1 MKVLLYSSRLTP
13 ASSQM
18 YLLSNKDSFDKKWI
32 TGKCGTGRLCPHW
45 VSSFWTSMVHTSNKV
60 MVVQVVQR
68 AQTDAPSDTIRR
80 DVRSNMQDVFFRLTK
95 PTGWSGTQC
104 SGISVGWFECN
115 NECNRLVGYSV
126 GFGRNTQK
134 SSATQRGEMK
144 TYMGRE
150 NRTEMWKTGQRNGKI
165 SLKLLKCLNYVPL
178 LFFIGAKCIYW

>member
-1 MKVLLYSSRLTP
+1 
-13 ASSQM
+13 
-18 YLLSNKDSFDKKWI
+18 
-32 TGKCGTGRLCPHW
+32 
-45 VSSFWTSMVHTSNKV
+45 MVHTSNKV

-95 PTGWSGTQC
+95 PTGWSGTQF

-115 NECNRLVGYSV
+115 NEGNRLVGYSV

-150 NRTEMWKTGQRNGKI
+150 NRIEM
-165 SLKLLKCLNYVPL
+165 
-178 LFFIGAKCIYW
+178 